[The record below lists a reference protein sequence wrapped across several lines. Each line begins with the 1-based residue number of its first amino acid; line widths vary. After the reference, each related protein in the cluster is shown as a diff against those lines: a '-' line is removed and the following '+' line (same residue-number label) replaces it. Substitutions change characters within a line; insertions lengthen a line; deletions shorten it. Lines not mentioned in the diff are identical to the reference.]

1 MAVEHLQAFLD
12 SLYEPPEQEKQAFAI
27 DNDGSADWALRKIK
41 QCQNRIDEIQ
51 ATAKEQISLIERWM
65 LDEAK
70 KEEDSIVYFTG
81 LLDNYHRKLY
91 EEDPRR
97 FKSIKL
103 PNGVIKR
110 VKTQPTFE
118 RDEEELLRWLEK
130 QGNMENFI
138 NRTAK
143 AKWGELKKQVAVSGN
158 VCVMPIT
165 GEVVEGVTV
174 THNEEAFKVE
184 VV

>member
-1 MAVEHLQAFLD
+1 M
-12 SLYEPPEQEKQAFAI
+12 
-27 DNDGSADWALRKIK
+27 
-41 QCQNRIDEIQ
+41 
-51 ATAKEQISLIERWM
+51 
-65 LDEAK
+65 
-70 KEEDSIVYFTG
+70 
-81 LLDNYHRKLY
+81 
-91 EEDPRR
+91 
-97 FKSIKL
+97 SIKL

-165 GEVVEGVTV
+165 GEVVEGVRV
-174 THNEEAFKVE
+174 IHNEETFKVE
-184 VV
+184 VH